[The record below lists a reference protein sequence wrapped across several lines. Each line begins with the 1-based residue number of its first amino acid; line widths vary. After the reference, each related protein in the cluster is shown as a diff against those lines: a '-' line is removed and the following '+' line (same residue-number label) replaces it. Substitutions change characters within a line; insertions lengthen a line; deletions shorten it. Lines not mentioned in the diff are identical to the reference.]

1 MRFALAP
8 LPYTLATVLALCL
21 SACDKRPTTASATL
35 PQPVAPLD
43 RNTVPEFAKPTPGDE
58 SETPGPRVANSL
70 ILRKFDD
77 ATFTEVQAAGKP
89 ILLVF
94 SKSDCPNC
102 TLQAPTLER
111 LLKEDEFKGIE
122 VFQIDFVNQKD
133 LAARFNM
140 NAWSALL
147 GMKGAEIRF
156 RSVGLTKPADLRRE
170 LRRIL

>member
-1 MRFALAP
+1 
-8 LPYTLATVLALCL
+8 
-21 SACDKRPTTASATL
+21 
-35 PQPVAPLD
+35 
-43 RNTVPEFAKPTPGDE
+43 
-58 SETPGPRVANSL
+58 
-70 ILRKFDD
+70 LRKFED
-77 ATFTEVQAAGKP
+77 ALFLQAQAAGKP

-140 NAWSALL
+140 NAWSALI
-147 GMKGAEIRF
+147 GMKGADLRF